1 MNKLPLWAPTTGRP
15 AFYDS
20 ESATAIEMVAK
31 LYGAMQSLI
40 DEYNNTIEELNKQFT
55 DLEGDTREDL
65 KRFKEEYIRIMNNFN
80 TRLNTVYE
88 QQQKEIQNAIQY
100 MTENLNEAMQEII
113 NEQFQNGSL
122 KLNVAYDSDDEEL
135 SLTATM

>member
-31 LYGAMQSLI
+31 LYGAMESLI
-40 DEYNNTIEELNKQFT
+40 DEYNKTIEELNKQFT

-65 KRFKEEYIRIMNNFN
+65 KLFKEEYIRIMNNFN
-80 TRLNTVYE
+80 THLNTIHE
-88 QQQKEIQNAIQY
+88 QQQKEIQNGIQY

-113 NEQFQNGSL
+113 NEQFHNGSL

-135 SLTATM
+135 SLAATI